1 MRIPMLKASLG
12 TIIQLCIPIYFLS
25 FLSLIEFLYSR
36 SSSGDIIRGQK
47 IGSSTLIV
55 ATYISFI
62 YAMRSVIPPTPSW
75 SIFEVA
81 VCILAASSLLPIIE
95 SIYASDYQTI
105 DNPFI
110 TVNGLFLAAFII
122 DAFLCMLIVA
132 MLIVIKLFKD
142 RKTDRHRLENVTMDD
157 LLSHLT
163 KKYFFVWRNAHC
175 YDFMR
180 KRMERGS

>member
-1 MRIPMLKASLG
+1 MLKASLG

-25 FLSLIEFLYSR
+25 FLTIVEFLYSR

-81 VCILAASSLLPIIE
+81 VCILAATSLLPIIE
-95 SIYASDYQTI
+95 AIYANDYQTI
-105 DNPFI
+105 ENPFL

-122 DAFLCMLIVA
+122 DAVLCMLIVI

-142 RKTDRHRLENVTMDD
+142 RKTKRHRL
-157 LLSHLT
+157 
-163 KKYFFVWRNAHC
+163 
-175 YDFMR
+175 
-180 KRMERGS
+180 